1 MVVLGKSSPIWQRLL
16 WKWTHTHS
24 WHPSIKQNTKNC
36 LCPFNP
42 SEKWQERE
50 RAKLRNMLV
59 IEAHWWK
66 LWNTHLFS
74 HRNTENWLDS
84 LTQDTRQC
92 SKFMNSKWHYK
103 FAKHNTTPQY
113 VYQSIFKIFAKF
125 FLLFPHSQLLTVQ
138 VSLFLFPVVWPGSLV
153 PWLSGSVDHLLCA
166 CSCCLPSGWCVAFW
180 TICLILIPLF
190 L

>member
-24 WHPSIKQNTKNC
+24 WHPSIKQNTKNY

-125 FLLFPHSQLLTVQ
+125 FLLFPHSQLLTTQ
-138 VSLFLFPVVWPGSLV
+138 VFLFLFPVVWPGLYWFPGSLALWTTCSV
-153 PWLSGSVDHLLCA
+153 PVPAVCLQIHV
-166 CSCCLPSGWCVAFW
+166 LPSGLSAWSWF
-180 TICLILIPLF
+180 P
-190 L
+190 